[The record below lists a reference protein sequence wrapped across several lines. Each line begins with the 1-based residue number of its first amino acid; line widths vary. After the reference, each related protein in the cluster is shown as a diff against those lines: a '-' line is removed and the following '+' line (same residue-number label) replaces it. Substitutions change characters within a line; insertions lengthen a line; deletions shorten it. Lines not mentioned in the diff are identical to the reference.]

1 MLLFHK
7 ILQLAFQCERLS
19 KNRMKKNLRNI
30 LAFIERSQI
39 VFIEALI
46 NLKVNQV
53 RLFHGK
59 VSLKQGSKKYL
70 IFLFYTS

>member
-39 VFIEALI
+39 VFIEALT
-46 NLKVNQV
+46 LKLTKLGYFTVKLV
-53 RLFHGK
+53 
-59 VSLKQGSKKYL
+59 
-70 IFLFYTS
+70 